1 MSKVGPADL
10 RDFADEDNMD
20 PMGDLAKALNNV
32 SPSLEDEIKRLK
44 EANKKL
50 QTTLNETQRNLEQL
64 KKNVNITCEEMLKI
78 LRDGES
84 YGHVEDYTELQRHYS
99 WKDKL

>member
-1 MSKVGPADL
+1 MSDSL
-10 RDFADEDNMD
+10 D
-20 PMGDLAKALNNV
+20 PMGDLAKAFNNV
-32 SPSLEDEIKRLK
+32 GETQDEEIKRLR

-50 QTTLNETQRNLEQL
+50 QRTLNETERNLEKL
-64 KKNVNITCEEMLKI
+64 KKNVNLTCEEMLNI

-84 YGHVEDYTELQRHYS
+84 YGHIEDYTELKKHYA

>member
-1 MSKVGPADL
+1 MS
-10 RDFADEDNMD
+10 DNLD
-20 PMGDLAKALNNV
+20 PMGDLARAFNNV
-32 SPSLEDEIKRLK
+32 PETQDEEIKRLK

-50 QTTLNETQRNLEQL
+50 QRTLNETERNLETL
-64 KKNVNITCEEMLKI
+64 KKNVNLTCADMLSI

-84 YGHVEDYTELQRHYS
+84 YGHIDDEKADLRKHYS

>member
-1 MSKVGPADL
+1 M
-10 RDFADEDNMD
+10 DNNNLD
-20 PMGDLAKALNNV
+20 PMGDLAKAFNNV
-32 SPSLEDEIKRLK
+32 SPSLEEEVKRLK

-84 YGHVEDYTELQRHYS
+84 YGHVEDYTELEKHYA